1 MAKRNS
7 QLRQRSLEWGIVLVV
22 VIVVVG
28 YFGREYR
35 ALQAQAELAAVQTTL
50 GSLRTS
56 LVIDHLQRNVQASQG
71 LAQKPLQPN
80 PFLVA
85 RTTGN
90 YAGEMSMSRIVDIAP
105 GSWVFDRDC
114 VCIGYRPINPQG
126 LEPDTEPRTLW
137 YKIDAP
143 SGVLEIRALAD
154 YRWQGLRVN

>member
-1 MAKRNS
+1 MARRHPH
-7 QLRQRSLEWGIVLVV
+7 LRERALEWGLILAVVLA
-22 VIVVVG
+22 IVG

-50 GSLRTS
+50 GSLRTT
-56 LVIDHLQRNVQASQG
+56 LVIDHLQRNLQASQG
-71 LAQKPLQPN
+71 LAPKPLQFN
-80 PFLVA
+80 PFVVA
-85 RTTGN
+85 RASAN
-90 YAGEMSMSRIVDIAP
+90 YAGEMSMSRIVDVPAGTWI
-105 GSWVFDRDC
+105 FDRDC

-126 LEPDTEPRTLW
+126 LEPEANPQALW